1 MFKNKDKQSIIYTNE
16 EERHCVGT
24 VMDHKPLPIG
34 IDNFYYIK
42 YYCIMRICYTILNN
56 SQ

>member
-1 MFKNKDKQSIIYTNE
+1 MLKNKDKQAIIYTNE
-16 EERHCVGT
+16 EERHCGGR